1 MGSCCPGRTIRACR
15 TLDVIPRSRQQLL
28 TLIAIALTFGSGAND
43 VAAFTRLGGVFTSV
57 MTGNI
62 VFFGLAV
69 AERSVSL
76 ASHTAVAVAG
86 YIVGVAVA
94 TWVSYGFKKRSPT
107 GGASVLPGHVRWAL
121 LAELVLLAGGAVG
134 WEITGARPGGGAEFV
149 LLAVAAAAMGMQSAA
164 VNELGFRNFS
174 TTFLTGTLTWLVSSV
189 TRPGGD
195 ASDWPRR
202 LSALIALAAG
212 ACLSGYLVANA
223 VRVVPVLALAGV
235 ATGLVLSRR
244 AVREGD

>member
-1 MGSCCPGRTIRACR
+1 MRACR

-76 ASHTAVAVAG
+76 ASHTAVAVGG
-86 YIVGVAVA
+86 YVTGVAVA
-94 TWVSYGFKKRSPT
+94 TWVSYGFKRRSPT

-121 LAELVLLAGGAVG
+121 SAELVLLAGGAAG
-134 WEITGARPGGGAEFV
+134 WEITGARPGRGAEFV
-149 LLAVAAAAMGMQSAA
+149 LLAVAAAAMGVQSAA
-164 VNELGFRNFS
+164 VNEIGFSNFS
-174 TTFLTGTLTWLVSSV
+174 TTFLTGTLTWLVSSAV
-189 TRPGGD
+189 RPGGD

-202 LSALIALAAG
+202 VSALIALAAG

-223 VRVVPVLALAGV
+223 VRAVPVLALAGV
-235 ATGLVLSRR
+235 GTGLVLSVR
-244 AVREGD
+244 AVREGG

>member
-1 MGSCCPGRTIRACR
+1 VGSCCPGR
-15 TLDVIPRSRQQLL
+15 TLDVIPRSRQRLL
-28 TLIAIALTFGSGAND
+28 TLIAIALTFASSAND

-62 VFFGLAV
+62 VFFGLSV

-86 YIVGVAVA
+86 YIIGVAVA
-94 TWVSYGFKKRSPT
+94 TWVSYGAKRRSSP
-107 GGASVLPGHVRWAL
+107 GEGAGASVLPGHVRWAL
-121 LAELVLLAGGAVG
+121 SAELVLLAGGAIG
-134 WEITGARPGGGAEFV
+134 WEITGARARGWAEFV

-164 VNELGFRNFS
+164 VNEMGFRNFS
-174 TTFLTGTLTWLVSSV
+174 TTFLTGTLTWLVSSLA
-189 TRPGGD
+189 RPGGD

-223 VRVVPVLALAGV
+223 VRGVPVLALAGV
-235 ATGLVLSRR
+235 GTGLVLSTR
-244 AVREGD
+244 AVHGDD